1 MAVAKEV
8 MCAAGTYVALRP
20 PISRARYSRAGGF
33 PNKSALRRVGGRIV
47 PTTYVTGMLTD
58 LAETGVEYLYWL
70 RDRSRGAMGHRVA
83 ATPRAA
89 PRQTS
94 LKMMLLSSGIWLAFV
109 TGAITGGYAQKRWEL
124 RSLLLLQKMWKNVD
138 STFFFLLHSPQLTL
152 KQTSTQRPQTPQ
164 SLRRCSHYRRATC
177 PLVADR
183 ESSSLQMTWV
193 SSLNEHGKTVPCLVM
208 FFHGSIFTRQPLC
221 RNRLKSNFQRT

>member
-1 MAVAKEV
+1 MSF
-8 MCAAGTYVALRP
+8 Y
-20 PISRARYSRAGGF
+20 
-33 PNKSALRRVGGRIV
+33 
-47 PTTYVTGMLTD
+47 
-58 LAETGVEYLYWL
+58 
-70 RDRSRGAMGHRVA
+70 
-83 ATPRAA
+83 
-89 PRQTS
+89 
-94 LKMMLLSSGIWLAFV
+94 LLSSTFYPRSSILDPRSSILDPRCSILDPRSSIV
-109 TGAITGGYAQKRWEL
+109 DPRSSILNPRS
-124 RSLLLLQKMWKNVD
+124 SLLDPRSSILDPRSSILDPQSSILSSAPSLSYPTPSCISATKNVD

-177 PLVADR
+177 PLVVDR